1 MDCTNP
7 NKGRF
12 VFNTAPKS
20 TNSRLSVCA
29 SGRILQRLKA
39 RVAGRSSAALKDATN
54 MAMNGRKEDAL
65 YESAD
70 YCDVYNLQ
78 HVAYGNSSGYFTRIQ
93 GSECVLKP
101 PLNLMGQQQPQP
113 FQPVSPAQTLGPA
126 PVLMPPDPL
135 VFPLCS
141 PLSAKPPPHLQL
153 FPNPAITAPPGSSP
167 MPPENEFQ
175 ATASDQDSALEE
187 LCRPLYCK
195 LCNVTLN
202 SPQQAQAHYQGK
214 NHSKKLR
221 NFYAGSQQ
229 PPPIRIPE
237 EVEPVSQQSHS
248 TPPAETGTALGKP
261 ASFIG
266 PSRVILAT
274 ENDYCKLCDAS
285 FSSPAVAHAHYQ
297 GKNHAKRVRLAEAQ
311 HNASSLDAADLTQR
325 RSRKEGNEY
334 KLKTRRT
341 HMNTAMPVSGP
352 YYNPRPRQRI
362 PRDLAMCVTPSGQFY
377 CSMCNSGASD
387 EADFR
392 LHLESKQHKS
402 KVSEQRY
409 RSEMENLG
417 YT

>member
-1 MDCTNP
+1 M
-7 NKGRF
+7 
-12 VFNTAPKS
+12 A
-20 TNSRLSVCA
+20 L
-29 SGRILQRLKA
+29 SGRQ
-39 RVAGRSSAALKDATN
+39 G
-54 MAMNGRKEDAL
+54 DAL
-65 YESAD
+65 YGRAD
-70 YCDVYNLQ
+70 YCAVYDLQ
-78 HVAYGNSSGYFTRIQ
+78 HVPYGSGP
-93 GSECVLKP
+93 GCLSGVHGPECVLKP

-126 PVLMPPDPL
+126 PVLMPPDSL
-135 VFPLCS
+135 TFPLCS

-153 FPNPAITAPPGSSP
+153 FPDPAITAPPGSSP
-167 MPPENEFQ
+167 IPPENEFQ
-175 ATASDQDSALEE
+175 APGSEQDTALEE

-237 EVEPVSQQSHS
+237 EAEPVSQQSLS
-248 TPPAETGTALGKP
+248 TPPTDTGTAVGKP
-261 ASFIG
+261 ASFIS

-311 HNASSLDAADLTQR
+311 HNASSLDAADLAQR
-325 RSRKEGNEY
+325 QRQTCRKEGNEY
-334 KLKTRRT
+334 KLKNHRNY
-341 HMNTAMPVSGP
+341 MNTAMPVSGP

-409 RSEMENLG
+409 RSEMETLG

>member
-1 MDCTNP
+1 
-7 NKGRF
+7 
-12 VFNTAPKS
+12 
-20 TNSRLSVCA
+20 
-29 SGRILQRLKA
+29 
-39 RVAGRSSAALKDATN
+39 

-65 YESAD
+65 YENVD
-70 YCDVYNLQ
+70 YCDIYNLQ
-78 HVAYGNSSGYFTRIQ
+78 HVAYGNSSGYFARIQ
-93 GSECVLKP
+93 GPECVLKP
-101 PLNLMGQQQPQP
+101 PLNLMGQQQLEP
-113 FQPVSPAQTLGPA
+113 FQPISPAQTLGPA
-126 PVLMPPDPL
+126 PVLMPPEPL
-135 VFPLCS
+135 AFPLCS
-141 PLSAKPPPHLQL
+141 PLSAKPSPHLQL
-153 FPNPAITAPPGSSP
+153 FPNPAITAPLGSSP
-167 MPPENEFQ
+167 IPTENEFQ
-175 ATASDQDSALEE
+175 ATGSDQDIALEE

-237 EVEPVSQQSHS
+237 EGEPVSQQSLS
-248 TPPAETGTALGKP
+248 TPPTETGTTVGKP

-311 HNASSLDAADLTQR
+311 HNASSLDSADLTQR

-334 KLKTRRT
+334 KVKNRRT
-341 HMNTAMPVSGP
+341 HMNTNMAGP

-377 CSMCNSGASD
+377 CSMCNTGASD